1 MLECMFGELV
11 LLVECSFRN
20 ERSIIYEI
28 ATWDDTIS
36 ELREKTIDVVNNLY
50 THCPQDEFQIVIA
63 QELVEKATD
72 CHLRPQKKSK
82 SKKKCEVCV
91 ANDHLKSYEFKLFS
105 MSKRTANFEEMSL
118 KGSWKPTTEELIF
131 KCKQSQCGGVVGDL
145 VFCSACSRRS
155 GEKRQQRSGQRR
167 RNPHQHNRNVEEG
180 IQRSEKTVDASG
192 SADLRSRRTEH
203 VQDQVAVEGA
213 SRRGEVAEEVDAAAE
228 ESHLQFGKQIGDDPC
243 FGRARG
249 LSRAECVSEKFTSC
263 QFQLEYQRTVLH
275 NEDRQNM
282 DHLEK
287 NLGIRSY
294 LETLHKQQ
302 YEGQS
307 PDPCPICKNT
317 LEQHWSIL
325 PCGHSYCLE
334 CIQLL
339 IEQVGEFR
347 SVRLLQR

>member
-1 MLECMFGELV
+1 M
-11 LLVECSFRN
+11 
-20 ERSIIYEI
+20 
-28 ATWDDTIS
+28 
-36 ELREKTIDVVNNLY
+36 
-50 THCPQDEFQIVIA
+50 
-63 QELVEKATD
+63 
-72 CHLRPQKKSK
+72 
-82 SKKKCEVCV
+82 
-91 ANDHLKSYEFKLFS
+91 
-105 MSKRTANFEEMSL
+105 
-118 KGSWKPTTEELIF
+118 
-131 KCKQSQCGGVVGDL
+131 
-145 VFCSACSRRS
+145 
-155 GEKRQQRSGQRR
+155 
-167 RNPHQHNRNVEEG
+167 
-180 IQRSEKTVDASG
+180 
-192 SADLRSRRTEH
+192 
-203 VQDQVAVEGA
+203 
-213 SRRGEVAEEVDAAAE
+213 
-228 ESHLQFGKQIGDDPC
+228 
-243 FGRARG
+243 
-249 LSRAECVSEKFTSC
+249 SEKFTSC